1 MKKLASMLLLLT
13 AALFACVMTTSCSS
27 DDDDSPSMSFDTQT
41 IVGTWEITNVENK
54 SLPEFQNGATIT
66 FYSDGTC
73 IGVMDM
79 ENAYR
84 IKDGKIFT
92 YYSKTDEPMYVYSL
106 LSKQDNSLTVRVNG
120 TLDESNVSVT
130 IQLKK
135 IL

>member
-1 MKKLASMLLLLT
+1 MKKLASILLLLS

-27 DDDDSPSMSFDTQT
+27 DDDGTPSMSFDTQT
-41 IVGTWEITNVENK
+41 IVGTWEITSVGNK

-106 LSKQDNSLTVRVNG
+106 LSKQDNNLTVRVNG

>member
-41 IVGTWEITNVENK
+41 IVGTWEITNVGNK
-54 SLPEFQNGATIT
+54 RLPEFQNGATIT

-106 LSKQDNSLTVRVNG
+106 LSKQDNNLTVRVNG

>member
-1 MKKLASMLLLLT
+1 MKKLASMLFLLT

-27 DDDDSPSMSFDTQT
+27 DDDDSPSVSFDTQT
-41 IVGTWEITNVENK
+41 IVGTWEITNVGNK
-54 SLPEFQNGATIT
+54 SLPEFQNGVTIT

-73 IGVMDM
+73 KGVMEM
-79 ENAYR
+79 ENVYR
-84 IKDGKIFT
+84 IKDGKIYT
-92 YYSKTDEPMYVYSL
+92 YYSETDEPMYVYSL

-135 IL
+135 IQ

>member
-1 MKKLASMLLLLT
+1 MKKLASILLLLT

-27 DDDDSPSMSFDTQT
+27 DDDDSPSVSFDTQT
-41 IVGTWEITNVENK
+41 IVGTWEITNVGNK
-54 SLPEFQNGATIT
+54 SLPEFQNGATMT

-73 IGVMDM
+73 KGVMEM

-84 IKDGKIFT
+84 IKNGKIYT
-92 YYSKTDEPMYVYSL
+92 YYSETDEPMYVYSL

-135 IL
+135 IQ

>member
-1 MKKLASMLLLLT
+1 MKKLASMLLLLS

-27 DDDDSPSMSFDTQT
+27 DDDDTPSMSFDTQT
-41 IVGTWEITNVENK
+41 IVGTWEISNVGNK

-106 LSKQDNSLTVRVNG
+106 LSKQT
-120 TLDESNVSVT
+120 TT
-130 IQLKK
+130 
-135 IL
+135 

>member
-1 MKKLASMLLLLT
+1 MKKLASMLLLT

-41 IVGTWEITNVENK
+41 IVGTWEITNVGNK
-54 SLPEFQNGATIT
+54 SLPEFQNGATMT

-73 IGVMDM
+73 KGVMEM

-84 IKDGKIFT
+84 IKNGKIYT
-92 YYSKTDEPMYVYSL
+92 YYSETDEPMYVYSL

-135 IL
+135 IQ

>member
-1 MKKLASMLLLLT
+1 MLLLLT

-41 IVGTWEITNVENK
+41 IVGTWEITNVGNK
-54 SLPEFQNGATIT
+54 RLPEFQNGATIT

>member
-1 MKKLASMLLLLT
+1 MKKLASMLLLLS

-41 IVGTWEITNVENK
+41 IVGTWEITNVGNK
-54 SLPEFQNGATIT
+54 RLPEFQNGATIT

-106 LSKQDNSLTVRVNG
+106 LSKQDNNLTVRVNG

>member
-27 DDDDSPSMSFDTQT
+27 DDDDSPFMSFDTQT
-41 IVGTWEITNVENK
+41 IVGTWEITNVGNK
-54 SLPEFQNGATIT
+54 SLPEFKNGATMT

-73 IGVMDM
+73 KGVMEM

-84 IKDGKIFT
+84 IKNGKIYT
-92 YYSKTDEPMYVYSL
+92 YYSETDEPMYVYSL

-135 IL
+135 IQ

>member
-1 MKKLASMLLLLT
+1 MKKLASILLLLS

-27 DDDDSPSMSFDTQT
+27 DDDDSPSMSFDTQN
-41 IVGTWEITNVENK
+41 IVGTWEITNVGNK
-54 SLPEFQNGATIT
+54 SLPEFQNGATMT

-73 IGVMDM
+73 KGVMEM

-84 IKDGKIFT
+84 IKNGIIYT
-92 YYSKTDEPMYVYSL
+92 YYSETDEPMCVYSL

-135 IL
+135 IQ

>member
-1 MKKLASMLLLLT
+1 MKKLASILLLLT

-41 IVGTWEITNVENK
+41 IVGTWEITNVGNK
-54 SLPEFQNGATIT
+54 SLPEFQNGAKMT

-73 IGVMDM
+73 KGVMEM

-84 IKDGKIFT
+84 IKNGKIYT
-92 YYSKTDEPMYVYSL
+92 YYSETDEPMYVYSL

-135 IL
+135 IQ

>member
-1 MKKLASMLLLLT
+1 MKKLASMLLLLS

-41 IVGTWEITNVENK
+41 IVGTWEITNVGNK
-54 SLPEFQNGATIT
+54 RLPEFQNGATIT

>member
-1 MKKLASMLLLLT
+1 MKKLASMLFLLT

-27 DDDDSPSMSFDTQT
+27 DDDGTPSMSFDTQT
-41 IVGTWEITNVENK
+41 IVGTWKITNVGNK
-54 SLPEFQNGATIT
+54 SLPEFQNGVTIT

-73 IGVMDM
+73 KGVMEM

-84 IKDGKIFT
+84 IKNGKIYT
-92 YYSKTDEPMYVYSL
+92 YYSETDEPMYVYSL

-135 IL
+135 IQ